1 MAKIKAV
8 IFDMDGVLIE
18 AKDWHYEALNRALD
32 LFGYKISRYDH
43 LVTFDGLPTRKKL
56 EMLSIEKGL
65 PKGLHEFINHMKQIY
80 TMEYVYLKCKPR
92 FNHQYALSKLKAEGY
107 GLALASN
114 SVRVTIDMMME
125 KADLAKYLDFSLSN
139 QDVTRPKPDPEIYA
153 TAIKR
158 FALQPEECLILEDN
172 PNGIKAALGSG
183 AHLLK
188 VETVQDVTWQNI
200 KKRIGEIEEESANPI
215 AGGVRQ

>member
-139 QDVTRPKPDPEIYA
+139 QDVTRPKPDPEIYM

-183 AHLLK
+183 AYLLK

-200 KKRIGEIEEESANPI
+200 KKRIGEIEAESANPA
-215 AGGVRQ
+215 AGGVGQ

>member
-188 VETVQDVTWQNI
+188 VETVQDVTLQNI
-200 KKRIGEIEEESANPI
+200 KKRIGEIEAESANPI